1 VAGTDVIGPYGVVF
15 GIFGFK
21 LLRHPLPQIMA
32 EFFRVQFADT
42 LKYIITCPEDCAE
55 NL

>member
-1 VAGTDVIGPYGVVF
+1 MAGTDGIGPYGVVV

-21 LLRHPLPQIMA
+21 LLPHPLPQIMA
-32 EFFRVQFADT
+32 EFLGVQFANT